1 MVAETIPNTSAV
13 ASKIPS
19 KRKIPDYLVRE
30 TIDGIPF
37 FYAGYRE
44 VLNKKKSLEDIMA
57 DSGLQSIIKAYLM
70 KLFAQK
76 LDWEIFQPVSGEVGN
91 HLDHRSNLAL
101 DVAVY
106 ENSVLTP
113 DKINLKYINVH
124 PKIVVEIDV
133 RVKLEDPTANV
144 FDQYVLR
151 KVKKLLAF
159 GTERIIWIFTQS
171 DTIIV
176 AKPGN
181 SWEVFKLDQDV
192 VLLEDVV
199 MNIGEYLKSKGI
211 ELVA

>member
-1 MVAETIPNTSAV
+1 MIAESIQPTAAPEKRAK
-13 ASKIPS
+13 A
-19 KRKIPDYLVRE
+19 RKIPDYLIRE

-37 FYAGYRE
+37 YYAGYQE
-44 VLNKKKSLEDIMA
+44 VLNKKKTIEDIMA
-57 DSGLQSIIKAYLM
+57 DSGLQALIKAYIM
-70 KLFAQK
+70 KLFAQN
-76 LDWEIFQPVSGEVGN
+76 LDWDIYQPLSGEIGS

-113 DKINLKYINVH
+113 EKINTKYIDVN

-133 RVKLEDPTANV
+133 RVKLEDNEANP

-151 KVKKLLAF
+151 KVNKLLSK
-159 GTERIIWIFTQS
+159 GTERIIWVFTQS

-181 SWEVFKLDQDV
+181 SWDVFKLNQEV
-192 VLLEDVV
+192 VLMENVKI
-199 MNIGEYLKSKGI
+199 NIGEYLKKKGI
-211 ELVA
+211 VIL